1 MSLGPFFDLSGVT
14 QSVVSAI
21 GTSRNL
27 GNDVE
32 WEVEAFVCSRKG
44 ILLLVE
50 NMREFGRSWII
61 HVLRR
66 GNTSLEHDLE
76 VQQFLDYG
84 LEVHNHIKIPNEK
97 FGF

>member
-1 MSLGPFFDLSGVT
+1 
-14 QSVVSAI
+14 
-21 GTSRNL
+21 
-27 GNDVE
+27 
-32 WEVEAFVCSRKG
+32 
-44 ILLLVE
+44 
-50 NMREFGRSWII
+50 MREFGRSWII

-84 LEVHNHIKIPNEK
+84 LEVHNHIKITNEK